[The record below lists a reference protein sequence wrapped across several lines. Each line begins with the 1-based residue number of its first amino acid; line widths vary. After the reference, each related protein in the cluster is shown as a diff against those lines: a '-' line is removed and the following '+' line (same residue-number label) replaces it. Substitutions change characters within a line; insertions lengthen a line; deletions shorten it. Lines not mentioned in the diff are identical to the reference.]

1 MAPSRFFRER
11 RPKGEELIKEK
22 RRSTDKELRGRRSPV
37 QGRGDDLEGKRGR
50 HYSEDKEIIMKIT
63 DVQGLEVEQLQAKQT
78 EKVGK
83 TQGQQVQ
90 EKTGGESDVIQLSPQ
105 SRLMQRASEVI
116 YQAPEVRSEKVA
128 AVQDSVDQGTYE
140 VDSQKVAN
148 KLITEMI
155 TEK

>member
-1 MAPSRFFRER
+1 
-11 RPKGEELIKEK
+11 
-22 RRSTDKELRGRRSPV
+22 
-37 QGRGDDLEGKRGR
+37 
-50 HYSEDKEIIMKIT
+50 MKIT

-128 AVQDSVDQGTYE
+128 AVQDSVDQGTYQ